1 MQKCNRVASQRG
13 AGDHLRP
20 HERQLGSEEQA
31 LIDKKGTE
39 KNNVELCVCSC
50 VHVCVHVSV
59 WCACVWCLCK
69 SVWGVYGECVCV
81 YMCAWVCIC
90 MVCMHVHV
98 YDCGVYVCVHI
109 CMSVCV

>member
-13 AGDHLRP
+13 VGDNLRR

-31 LIDKKGTE
+31 LIDKKWTE

-69 SVWGVYGECVCV
+69 SVWGVVSVCVC
-81 YMCAWVCIC
+81 MCAWVCIC